1 MCGKASYRYT
11 KSFYEHNH
19 AKKRNLLIFSWQI
32 FSKYIILYKKPAWL
46 KPASS
51 SRFDNFK
58 FDLQFAQKVDPVWAN
73 AVGVVNHYY

>member
-1 MCGKASYRYT
+1 M
-11 KSFYEHNH
+11 NIIMQ
-19 AKKRNLLIFSWQI
+19 KKNLLIFSWQT
-32 FSKYIILYKKPAWL
+32 FSKYISLYKKPAWL

-51 SRFDNFK
+51 RRFDNFK